1 MAFDVVC
8 LNGRDLR
15 NLQLSK
21 RKALLLR
28 TLPQRDT
35 RVRYV
40 DYVVT
45 RGRRFLRSGLQA
57 RPRGHSHSREVVEWN
72 VSEPRIY
79 IVGEDSESQVLAV
92 GRTARSGSQDNWRP
106 QRA

>member
-15 NLQLSK
+15 NLPLSK

-40 DYVVT
+40 DHVVT
-45 RGRRFLRSGLQA
+45 RGRRFLRCGLQA

-79 IVGEDSESQVLAV
+79 IVGEDSESQVLAM
-92 GRTARSGSQDNWRP
+92 GRTA
-106 QRA
+106 